1 MSLLELQH
9 VYFEDAGK
17 TILQDVSIQIE
28 KGEFLS
34 VIGPSGSG
42 KSTFLKL
49 CSSLISP
56 SGGRIFFR
64 GKDFLTYQP
73 ADLRKRLAYCFQMPC
88 LFGSTVRENLVFP
101 YTIRDQK
108 PDTARME
115 ELLAMFHMSS
125 DYLDRS
131 TENLSGGEKQRL
143 ALIRSLL
150 VLPEVLLLDE
160 VTSALDGENARITE
174 DMITSLHK
182 DGMTVLWVTHSPE
195 QIGKYADRTVTIEA
209 GQIKSIKEA
218 ANEYDE

>member
-1 MSLLELQH
+1 M
-9 VYFEDAGK
+9 
-17 TILQDVSIQIE
+17 
-28 KGEFLS
+28 
-34 VIGPSGSG
+34 
-42 KSTFLKL
+42 
-49 CSSLISP
+49 C
-56 SGGRIFFR
+56 
-64 GKDFLTYQP
+64 
-73 ADLRKRLAYCFQMPC
+73 
-88 LFGSTVRENLVFP
+88 
-101 YTIRDQK
+101 
-108 PDTARME
+108 
-115 ELLAMFHMSS
+115 

-174 DMITSLHK
+174 DVITSLHK